1 MEIATDMKNTRWT
14 DKMDKAH
21 FWWAVGLSIFGCL
34 LLIIALF
41 MPVVGQIE
49 ASVVTAVGLVFTFSG
64 TIVGINGSVNTKLAK
79 FQQGF
84 EQKQDDE
91 GE

>member
-1 MEIATDMKNTRWT
+1 MEYNKI
-14 DKMDKAH
+14 DKGH
-21 FWWAVGLSIFGCL
+21 FWWAVSLSIFGCL

-41 MPVVGQIE
+41 MPVIGQIE
-49 ASVVTAVGLVFTFSG
+49 TSVVTAVGLVFTFSG

-84 EQKQDDE
+84 QQKSNDSVE
-91 GE
+91 H